1 MIRLAKQLIAGII
14 LVFHYLERRC
24 YCCSHSCFEVVY
36 KIPFIKPTAVG
47 IIIIIVIVNMVIVVV
62 SGFARNWILAEEE
75 LVGIVRRK
83 DYIVVVVVV
92 VAAAIIV
99 SRILIIDMRCN
110 FHRATEVVVAIDFL
124 QI

>member
-1 MIRLAKQLIAGII
+1 
-14 LVFHYLERRC
+14 
-24 YCCSHSCFEVVY
+24 
-36 KIPFIKPTAVG
+36 
-47 IIIIIVIVNMVIVVV
+47 MVIVVV

-83 DYIVVVVVV
+83 DYIVVVV

>member
-36 KIPFIKPTAVG
+36 KIPFIKPAAVG
-47 IIIIIVIVNMVIVVV
+47 IIIIVIVNMVIVVV

-83 DYIVVVVVV
+83 DYIVVVVV
-92 VAAAIIV
+92 AAAIIV